1 MVWLNAASL
10 GADLSFTILESL
22 NGFDLDVLRPNMHL
36 QSQNLVKYVKLL
48 AACKT
53 LAATQRLPARRIA
66 VLRARGSIAQL
77 PRHS

>member
-1 MVWLNAASL
+1 MA
-10 GADLSFTILESL
+10 GLEAIET
-22 NGFDLDVLRPNMHL
+22 NHATPKAKIVN
-36 QSQNLVKYVKLL
+36 YIKLL